1 MLEIARI
8 DDLHTAKHVA
18 LLLDRECEKLLE
30 RNGELARENARLRGL
45 DEAQAQLLEVE
56 KLQLRI
62 AQLER
67 MTFGHSSER
76 RPEDVAIEAPPA
88 PKPPR
93 KGHGPREQPQLPL
106 REVVHELPTPEKACP
121 ACGGDVVPMGEQF
134 EESEEITLV
143 RRSYEIVR
151 HRRRKYRC
159 GCNGAV
165 VTAPAPPR
173 LVPGGRYSTE
183 FAVEVAADKYINHLP
198 LDRQRKMMGREGLVI
213 DTPTLWDQVSAV
225 AEALKPTYEALRQ
238 RIVGGDFAHADE
250 TRWMLIESPHADR
263 YQAWGMAGP
272 DAVFYRILP
281 SRSAEAARKVLGGF
295 RGVLMV
301 DGYSAYET
309 LARAGPEISLA
320 HCWAHARR
328 KLIEIELLYPAE
340 CKEGL
345 GLIRQL
351 YEIERQV
358 PFRAN
363 LSAEELAADLAH
375 RAALRAEQSR
385 PLTAAI
391 LAWAGQLRLTKGS
404 ALRKAVEYMLKR
416 WAGLTRFLDDPRVP
430 LDNNHLERAMR
441 PVALGRKNHCGS
453 HSQWGCDAAAIL
465 YSLVETAKL
474 CEVEPRAYLLAAVRA
489 SLETPGRV
497 LLPHELRG

>member
-1 MLEIARI
+1 MLEIERI
-8 DDLHTAKHVA
+8 DDLPTAKQVA
-18 LLLDRECEKLLE
+18 LLLDRECEKLLD
-30 RNGELARENARLRGL
+30 RNRELARENARLKGL
-45 DEAQAQLLEVE
+45 DEAQAQLLEIE

-76 RPEDVAIEAPPA
+76 RAEDDAIEAPLA
-88 PKPPR
+88 PRPPR
-93 KGHGPREQPQLPL
+93 TGHGPREQPELAL
-106 REVVHELPTPEKACP
+106 REVVHELATVEKACP
-121 ACGGDVVPMGEQF
+121 ACGGDIVPMGEQF
-134 EESEEITLV
+134 EESQEVTLI
-143 RRSYEIVR
+143 RRSYEILK

-159 GCNGAV
+159 SCNGAV

-198 LDRQRKMMGREGLVI
+198 LDRQRKMMAREGLVI

-225 AEALKPTYEALRQ
+225 AKALAPTYEALRR
-238 RIVGGDFAHADE
+238 RIVSGPFAHADE

-272 DAVFYRILP
+272 DAVFYKILP
-281 SRSAEAARKVLGGF
+281 SRSAEAARQVLDGF
-295 RGVLMV
+295 SGVLMV

-328 KLIEIELLYPAE
+328 KLIEIELLYPAQ

-345 GLIRQL
+345 NLIRAL

-363 LSAEELAADLAH
+363 VSVDELATDLAC
-375 RAALRAEQSR
+375 RAALRADQSR
-385 PLTAAI
+385 PITAAI
-391 LAWAGQLRLTKGS
+391 LAWAGRLRLTKSS
-404 ALRKAVEYMLKR
+404 ALRQAVEYMLKR
-416 WAGLTRFLDDPRVP
+416 WAGLTRFVEDSRVP
-430 LDNNHLERAMR
+430 LDNNHLERAIR
-441 PVALGRKNHCGS
+441 PLALGRKNHCGS

>member
-1 MLEIARI
+1 MLELERI
-8 DDLHTAKHVA
+8 DDLPTARHLA
-18 LLLDRECEKLLE
+18 MLLDRECEKLLD
-30 RNGELARENARLRGL
+30 RNRELARENARLKGL
-45 DEAQAQLLEVE
+45 DEVQAQFLEMQR
-56 KLQLRI
+56 LQLRV
-62 AQLER
+62 AQLEHL
-67 MTFGHSSER
+67 TFGPSSER
-76 RPEDVAIEAPPA
+76 RPGDGEIEAPPV

-93 KGHGPREQPQLPL
+93 TGHGPRDQPNLPL
-106 REVVHELPTPEKACP
+106 REVLHELPSVEKACP
-121 ACGGDVVPMGEQF
+121 ACGGDVAPMGEQY

-143 RRSYEIVR
+143 RRSYEIIK

-159 GCNGAV
+159 SCNGAV

-183 FAVEVAADKYINHLP
+183 FAVEVAADKYVNHLP
-198 LDRQRKMMGREGLVI
+198 MDRQRKMMAREGLVI

-225 AEALKPTYEALRQ
+225 ATALKPVHEALRL
-238 RIVGGDFAHADE
+238 RIVRGPFAHADE

-272 DAVFYRILP
+272 DAVFYKILP
-281 SRSAEAARKVLGGF
+281 SRSAEAARQVLDGF

-309 LARAGPEISLA
+309 IARAGPEISLA

-328 KLIEIELLYPAE
+328 KLIGIELLYPAE
-340 CKEGL
+340 CKEGID
-345 GLIRQL
+345 LIRQL

-358 PFRAN
+358 PFRVNA
-363 LSAEELAADLAH
+363 SADELATDLER

-385 PLTAAI
+385 PVTAAM
-391 LAWAGQLRLTKGS
+391 LAWAGQLRETKGS
-404 ALRKAVEYMLKR
+404 ALRQAVEYMTKR
-416 WAGLTRFLDDPRVP
+416 WTGLTRFLDDPRVP
-430 LDNNHLERAMR
+430 LDNNHLERAIR
-441 PVALGRKNHCGS
+441 PIALGRKNHCGS

-474 CEVEPRAYLLAAVRA
+474 CEVDPRAYLLAAVRA
-489 SLETPGRV
+489 SLEAPSRV
-497 LLPHELRG
+497 LLPHDLRA